1 MNKLDYALESVFSR
15 ASTQR
20 QNSLWAQ
27 FTGPITEDQARKI
40 QTYDEAVNK
49 LKYRKNFASSS
60 SGASVLRAT
69 PDIVSKSAIL
79 SSDDE
84 KYLILRDCDASNP
97 EEMVINLSDD
107 VQIDS
112 ILVTNQEDFSDT
124 LAQI

>member
-1 MNKLDYALESVFSR
+1 M
-15 ASTQR
+15 
-20 QNSLWAQ
+20 
-27 FTGPITEDQARKI
+27 
-40 QTYDEAVNK
+40 
-49 LKYRKNFASSS
+49 KYRKNFASSS

-69 PDIVSKSAIL
+69 PDIVNKSAIL

-84 KYLILRDCDASNP
+84 KYLILRDCDATNP